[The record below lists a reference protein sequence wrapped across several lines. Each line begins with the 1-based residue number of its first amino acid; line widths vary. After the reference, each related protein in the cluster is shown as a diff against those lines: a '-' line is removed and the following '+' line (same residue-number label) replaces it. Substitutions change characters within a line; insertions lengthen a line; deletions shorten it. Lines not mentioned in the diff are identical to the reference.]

1 MMRITAFILLLLS
14 AAAAFAQVDLGK
26 SFVLS
31 GSLQADVLFPEKDE
45 AIGTADYRETALTNT
60 YLDVNLHSSYL
71 SAGTRLEF
79 LKYPLPGFENDFA
92 GWGLPHFYV
101 TGKYK
106 TAELTL
112 GDFYEQLGSGLI
124 FRTYEERSLGIDN
137 SLRGGRL
144 KIAPA
149 NGLRIA
155 ALGGRQRHYWTHN
168 KSLLWAA
175 DAELDI
181 DEWLKQLQEKNT
193 RLLLGFS
200 YVGKHE
206 EASEIYFYSVE
217 AGELMQLNF
226 PENISAISARAQLQK
241 GGFSLLAEY
250 AWKAGNPSRDNS
262 YIYKSGHAA
271 LFSASYSQK
280 GFSALVQAKRS
291 DNMSFRS
298 NRDVQGISSYIS
310 YLPAFTT
317 QHTHALAAF
326 YPYATQADGEWAFQG
341 EVSYHFKKNTALGG
355 QYGTDIRLNASHI
368 RDIDRKYIAGS
379 GYMGRDEYT
388 SAFLKTGKLFFQDIN
403 IGMDKKLSPALYLTL
418 QYLNQRYNPAI
429 VGHVEDLLTANIFV
443 AEGKYRLN
451 KKLTL
456 RTELQYL
463 HCSPYTGSVPNFLD
477 RSNQGDWL
485 FGLLELSV
493 APMLMFSLSDMYNS
507 GGSKAHYYMVSG
519 AWAYKSHRLQLG
531 YGRTRAGYSCSGG
544 LCRLLPA
551 SRGFSLSYLFNV

>member
-1 MMRITAFILLLLS
+1 MTRITAFILLLLS
-14 AAAAFAQVDLGK
+14 AAAAFAQIDLGK
-26 SFVLS
+26 SYVLS
-31 GSLQADVLFPEKDE
+31 GSLQSDVLFPEKDKS
-45 AIGTADYRETALTNT
+45 IGTADYKEWALTNT
-60 YLDVNLHSSYL
+60 YLNLNLHSNYL
-71 SAGTRLEF
+71 SAGTRFEF

-92 GWGLPHFYV
+92 GWGIPHFYV
-101 TGKYK
+101 TGRYK
-106 TAELTL
+106 TAELTV
-112 GDFYEQLGSGLI
+112 GDFYEQFGSGLI
-124 FRTYEERSLGIDN
+124 FRAYEERSLGIDN
-137 SLRGGRL
+137 ALRGGRL
-144 KIAPA
+144 KMAPA
-149 NGLRIA
+149 KGLRIT
-155 ALGGRQRHYWTHN
+155 ALGGQQRRYWTHN
-168 KSLLWAA
+168 KSLLWGA
-175 DAELDI
+175 DAELNI
-181 DEWLKQLQEKNT
+181 DEWLKKWQEKNT
-193 RLLLGFS
+193 RLLFGLS

-206 EASEIYFYSVE
+206 KSGDIYVYHDDDIEI
-217 AGELMQLNF
+217 LNF
-226 PENISAISARAQLQK
+226 PENISATSTRAQLQK

-262 YIYKSGHAA
+262 YIYKSGNAT

-298 NRDVQGISSYIS
+298 NRDVQGISSYIN

-326 YPYATQADGEWAFQG
+326 YPYATQTGGEWAFQG

-355 QYGTDIRLNASHI
+355 KYGTDIRLNASHI
-368 RDIDRKYIAGS
+368 RDIDRQFIAGS
-379 GYMGRDEYT
+379 GYMGKDEYT
-388 SAFLKTGKLFFQDIN
+388 SAFFKTGKLFFQDIN
-403 IGMDKKLSPALYLTL
+403 IGVDKKLSPSFYLTL
-418 QYLNQRYNPAI
+418 QYLNQHYNPAI

-463 HCSPYTGSVPNFLD
+463 HCSPYEGNVPNVLD

-485 FGLLELSV
+485 FGLVELSV
-493 APMLMFSLSDMYNS
+493 APMFMFSLSDMYNG

-519 AWAYKSHRLQLG
+519 AWTHKSHRLQLG
-531 YGRTRAGYSCSGG
+531 YGRTRAGYNCSGG

-551 SRGFSLSYLFNV
+551 SRGFNLSYLFNF